1 MKRSKVMRFS
11 LVITILVAM
20 LATFVGVSSSRA
32 AAICSP
38 ATTISVPFAKDGAGD
53 FCYQTTSLCT
63 YINSWNLT
71 TLEVNGT
78 AYTNVYV
85 AASSITPVNGTYTIH
100 YNSAVAW
107 GHFEIAGTCSGGG
120 GPTNTPV
127 RTATQGSGPTPTRTN
142 TPIGP
147 TLTPVR
153 TATPN
158 GSTCNIAPVDPNA
171 TTQAKKLLCYIYSQY
186 GNHIIS
192 GQQESTWV
200 SGPDYE
206 MNYILSNTGKY
217 PAIRGLDMGDS
228 PDFGAR
234 ALSWWNAGGIP
245 MVSYHM
251 GAPNQTVDGYAG
263 SQLTANINAALTPGT
278 ADYGRLTQR
287 LDGWAAQLKIV
298 QNGNGAII
306 IRPWHEA
313 SGTWF
318 WWSKEGASQFNRLW
332 IFTFNYLVNTKGLH
346 NLVWLHPF
354 DGQPSSSWYP
364 GKAYVDFG
372 GADAYAGD
380 HGALN
385 PMFNASK
392 GVYGS
397 TMPIALHE
405 NGPIPD
411 PDLLQSSA
419 TRWVLFNTWHT
430 TWITDTSKNPISL
443 LQKVYTSSYVVT
455 RDEVPNLK

>member
-1 MKRSKVMRFS
+1 MNKRRFALALIVLVVM
-11 LVITILVAM
+11 LVA
-20 LATFVGVSSSRA
+20 TIGVTYSHA
-32 AAICSP
+32 AAVCSP
-38 ATTISVPFAKDGAGD
+38 ATAITVPYTKDGVGD
-53 FCYQTTSLCT
+53 ICVKATSLCA
-63 YINSWNLT
+63 YVNSWNT
-71 TLEVNGT
+71 TTVEINGT

-85 AASSITPVNGTYTIH
+85 AASSIAPLNGAYTIH
-100 YNSAVAW
+100 YVSTVAW
-107 GHFEIAGTCSGGG
+107 AHLEVAGTCGAPQ
-120 GPTNTPV
+120 PTNTTPPN
-127 RTATQGSGPTPTRTN
+127 GPTPTRTN
-142 TPIGP
+142 TPPPGVTP
-147 TLTPVR
+147 TRTFTPV
-153 TATPN
+153 PN
-158 GSTCNIAPVDPNA
+158 SSCNVSPVDPNA

-200 SGPDYE
+200 GGPDYE
-206 MNYILSNTGKY
+206 MNYIYNNTGKY

-234 ALSWWNAGGIP
+234 ALAWWNSGGIP

-251 GAPNQTVDGYAG
+251 GSPAQTVDGYAG

-287 LDGWAAQLKIV
+287 LDGWAAQLKII

-306 IRPWHEA
+306 LRPWHEA

-318 WWSKEGASQFNRLW
+318 WWSKEGASQYNRLW
-332 IFTFNYLVNTKGLH
+332 IFTFNYLVNTKGIH

-364 GKAYVDFG
+364 GKSYVDIG

-380 HGALN
+380 NGPLTS
-385 PMFNASK
+385 MFNSAK

-411 PDLLQSSA
+411 PDQLQSA
-419 TRWVLFNTWHT
+419 GAHWVLFNTWHS
-430 TWITDTSKNPISL
+430 TWITNTSLNPISL